1 MSNSHSDPHA
11 TEAAPHDHGGHDI
24 AKEVRKYIVVFIALI
39 VGTILTVLA
48 SYHRFPNHSVNIA
61 LALAIASV
69 KVFLVAGFFM
79 HLISERQL
87 IYAVLLVTV
96 FFFTGLM
103 YLTLWS
109 MEPNSLIHIA
119 K

>member
-1 MSNSHSDPHA
+1 MSNAQPQSSA
-11 TEAAPHDHGGHDI
+11 SSTSNDHGGHDV
-24 AKEVRKYIVVFIALI
+24 AKDVRKYVIVFITLI
-39 VGTILTVLA
+39 IGTILTVLA
-48 SYHRFPNHSVNIA
+48 SYHRFPNHSMNIA
-61 LALAIASV
+61 LALAIACV

-87 IYAVLLVTV
+87 IYTVLIVTA
-96 FFFTGLM
+96 FFFAGLM

-109 MEPNSLIHIA
+109 MEPNSIIHIM